1 MKEGEIQLANE
12 KRFFWLKLKEDFF
25 DETYIKALRKMP
37 GGDAMVIVY
46 LKMQLKSLR
55 TEGIMAYQHILPNQ
69 AEEIAIAIDEDAIIV
84 AATIQA
90 LQRINIIEIW
100 DNETLYMAAMQELI
114 GSESS
119 VAARVRKHRE
129 IKEMLHCNAI
139 ETKCNTEIEREL
151 ERELEIK
158 QEISIVTPNGDCG
171 QRPRIDYELIVNSW
185 NSLGLSQV
193 TKITPSSSR
202 CKSVKARVREYGID
216 NILKAISLV
225 KESEFLMGHKTDFVI
240 TFDWLFK
247 PRNFPKVLEGNY
259 TTREVQQQKSSNLGS
274 KIDKFNSMDS
284 HNWNFDEIET
294 LERERIDRKLRGQID
309 E

>member
-1 MKEGEIQLANE
+1 MQLANE
-12 KRFFWLKLKEDFF
+12 KRFYWLKLKENFF

-55 TEGIMAYQHILPNQ
+55 TEGIMKYQYILPNH
-69 AEEIAIAIDEDAIIV
+69 AEEIAISIDEDPFIV
-84 AATIQA
+84 ASTIEA
-90 LQRINIIEIW
+90 LKRINIIEIW

-129 IKEMLHCNAI
+129 MKEALHCNAI
-139 ETKCNTEIEREL
+139 ETKCNTEIERDK
-151 ERELEIK
+151 EIEK
-158 QEISIVTPNGDCG
+158 ESEQEVIIVTPDGDCG
-171 QRPRIDYELIVNSW
+171 QKPRIDYDLIINTW
-185 NSLGLSQV
+185 NSLGLTQV

-202 CKSVKARVREYGID
+202 CKAVKARLREYGID

-225 KESEFLMGHKTDFVI
+225 KESDFLMGYKTDFVI

-247 PRNFPKVLEGNY
+247 PKNFPKVLEGNY
-259 TTREVQQQKSSNLGS
+259 TTRETQQQKSSTIGS
-274 KIDKFNSMDS
+274 KIEKFNSMYS
-284 HNWNFDEIET
+284 HDWDFDEIER
-294 LERERIDRKLRGQID
+294 LEREHIDRKLRGQGNV
-309 E
+309 